1 MSVVAIPAKTQ
12 IASSPASTTP
22 TGTSWTGRP
31 PQRLKDG
38 DFRFFDDTT
47 GATVRVRL
55 PVWKEDNYNAGGY
68 FTLDRNGKRQ
78 PIDAWSPAAALGDR
92 GKETALKL
100 LKGGGIDP
108 RNIEIVPTH
117 RRALGGDGREYW
129 LPVARKTREDGV
141 ALYFAMQKA
150 QIPTDGSAWMR
161 QGDIPAFREGFT
173 DARRGE
179 AFLGVYQIGQTAL
192 GIAALIS
199 APIAGARQKDR
210 GHFELRDAQGR
221 RLTVSMDPSTG
232 KPRGEIRDSRGR
244 LLNQEADSK
253 TKASGSPPKSTASK
267 EPSPPPRG
275 GKIERIN
282 VTPSQDLLRRSRL
295 KGRVNLH
302 SEEARV
308 KIFDEFF
315 RHVQPNVTAVEL
327 AKMGRER
334 IKNAVG
340 PDLYSR
346 DYALQP
352 DSLFTAVEFLFR
364 GRGYYY
370 EVARDSRKLAGGDA
384 AASDLT
390 RVRLSLRVV
399 DVLDWGVQKL
409 PQYRGWTSRGLSSL
423 DKMQVR
429 TLVKFPILSHAYVV
443 PDVNSRLNPYV
454 QRNDSVELL
463 ILANNG
469 RLSSLGPDSNHP
481 RNALN
486 QPLREVIFPSD
497 SVFRV
502 VNDQVMPSGK
512 RVVKLIQ
519 VK

>member
-1 MSVVAIPAKTQ
+1 
-12 IASSPASTTP
+12 
-22 TGTSWTGRP
+22 
-31 PQRLKDG
+31 
-38 DFRFFDDTT
+38 
-47 GATVRVRL
+47 
-55 PVWKEDNYNAGGY
+55 
-68 FTLDRNGKRQ
+68 
-78 PIDAWSPAAALGDR
+78 
-92 GKETALKL
+92 
-100 LKGGGIDP
+100 
-108 RNIEIVPTH
+108 
-117 RRALGGDGREYW
+117 
-129 LPVARKTREDGV
+129 
-141 ALYFAMQKA
+141 
-150 QIPTDGSAWMR
+150 
-161 QGDIPAFREGFT
+161 
-173 DARRGE
+173 
-179 AFLGVYQIGQTAL
+179 
-192 GIAALIS
+192 
-199 APIAGARQKDR
+199 
-210 GHFELRDAQGR
+210 
-221 RLTVSMDPSTG
+221 
-232 KPRGEIRDSRGR
+232 
-244 LLNQEADSK
+244 
-253 TKASGSPPKSTASK
+253 
-267 EPSPPPRG
+267 
-275 GKIERIN
+275 
-282 VTPSQDLLRRSRL
+282 
-295 KGRVNLH
+295 VNLH